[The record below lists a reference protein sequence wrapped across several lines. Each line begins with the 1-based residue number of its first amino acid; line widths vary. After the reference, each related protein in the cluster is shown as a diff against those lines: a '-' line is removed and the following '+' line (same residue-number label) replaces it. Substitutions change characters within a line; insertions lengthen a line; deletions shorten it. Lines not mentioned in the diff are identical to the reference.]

1 MKWLDRV
8 KNSLGWK
15 LMISYLVVIVVGVVT
30 LAVAAESVTPAAFNR
45 HMLGMQQ
52 MMMGGQ
58 MSMQQMGADLF
69 TNFRAAVTEALLV
82 STIAALIS
90 AILVSLF
97 VSRRVV
103 NPIRQMMRA
112 SRHIAEGHY
121 HERVQVVSEDEL
133 GQLAQSF
140 NQMAAGLE
148 QTEAMR
154 RELIGNVAHELRT
167 PLSTIKGYMEGLM
180 DGVLSP
186 EPTTY
191 QQVYREA
198 DRLQRLVSD
207 LQELSQVEAGAFELD
222 CQSENIA
229 ELIQHTATRLR
240 PQFEEKGVNLKV
252 DLPSDLPRVQAD
264 EDRINQ
270 VLINLIGNALQ
281 YTPAGG
287 RVTVAVQRQSSEVLV
302 TVTDTGIG
310 VAGEHLPHLFTR
322 FYRVDKSRSRAGGGS
337 GIGLTI
343 TKHLIEAHGGRI
355 WVESAGVDQGST
367 FGFALPVAKSVS
379 CN

>member
-1 MKWLDRV
+1 MSWL
-8 KNSLGWK
+8 NSFVHKFQTRFVWK
-15 LMISYLVVIVVGVVT
+15 LMVSYLVVIIVGVVT
-30 LAVAAESVTPAAFNR
+30 LAVAAESVTPTAFNR

-103 NPIRQMMRA
+103 TPIRQMMTA
-112 SRHIAEGHY
+112 SRHIAAGHY
-121 HERVQVVSEDEL
+121 RERVTVVSDDEL

-140 NQMAAGLE
+140 NQMAASLE

-207 LQELSQVEAGAFELD
+207 LQELSRVEAGAFELD
-222 CQSENIA
+222 CQPVNMA
-229 ELIQHTATRLR
+229 ELIQHTTTRLC
-240 PQFEEKGVNLKV
+240 PQFEEKGVQLNV

-270 VLINLIGNALQ
+270 ILINLIGNALQ
-281 YTPAGG
+281 YTPTGG
-287 RVTVAVQRQSSEVLV
+287 TVSVTAEKHPPELWV
-302 TVTDTGIG
+302 TIRDTGIG
-310 VAGEHLPHLFTR
+310 ISAEHLPHLFTR

-343 TKHLIEAHGGRI
+343 TKHLVEAHGGRV
-355 WVESAGVDQGST
+355 WADSQGAGQGSV
-367 FGFALPVAKSVS
+367 FGFALPVA
-379 CN
+379 

>member
-1 MKWLDRV
+1 MSWL
-8 KNSLGWK
+8 NSFVHKFQTRFVWK
-15 LMISYLVVIVVGVVT
+15 LMVSYLVVIIVGVVT
-30 LAVAAESVTPAAFNR
+30 LAVAAESVTPTAFNR

-58 MSMQQMGADLF
+58 MSRQQMGADLF

-90 AILVSLF
+90 AILVSVF

-103 NPIRQMMRA
+103 TPIRQMMTA
-112 SRHIAEGHY
+112 SRHIAAGHY
-121 HERVQVVSEDEL
+121 RERVKVVSDDEL

-180 DGVLSP
+180 DGVLPP

-207 LQELSQVEAGAFELD
+207 LQELSRVEAGAFELD
-222 CQSENIA
+222 CQPVNMA
-229 ELIQHTATRLR
+229 ELIQHTATRLG
-240 PQFEEKGVNLKV
+240 PQFEEKGVQLNV
-252 DLPSDLPRVQAD
+252 DLPADLPRVQAD
-264 EDRINQ
+264 EDRIDQ
-270 VLINLIGNALQ
+270 ILINLIGNALQ
-281 YTPAGG
+281 YTPTGG
-287 RVTVAVQRQSSEVLV
+287 TVTVMAEKRPLELWV
-302 TVTDTGIG
+302 TIRDTGIG
-310 VAGEHLPHLFTR
+310 IAAEHLTLLFTR

-343 TKHLIEAHGGRI
+343 TKHLVEAHGGRV
-355 WVESAGVDQGST
+355 WADSQGAGQGSV
-367 FGFALPVAKSVS
+367 FGFALPVA
-379 CN
+379 